1 MLQQQI
7 TIEVIAQ
14 EDATP
19 QYHVRTDDKGH
30 ALSRPIFYTEIPVCW
45 TKDLDHNIV
54 ISAFVWGNEVQN
66 DNPTAEEMGM
76 FALRA
81 AEIKKGDI
89 ILLTG
94 RLCGT
99 ADGMLTFVDQQKVTT
114 ASSLQMHVQ
123 GFAVTGNTDARSIDL
138 HPLQQMFFCEAFVGA
153 DAKADY
159 TKNNTFL
166 TKFTACWS
174 RGPEE
179 KLWFDATVWGK
190 KVTSDKPTAEEAGS
204 FAVWTAENVKEGD
217 RVLLIGRLAGSKDGR
232 VSLYTKG
239 REVRASYL
247 DVTINSLSITEK
259 KANRVVKPVPA
270 EADTPL
276 KATAIPVGSLST
288 RPAVPVASSNSR
300 PALPTSNNNSRP
312 VVPVV
317 PSKLPLPSSP
327 KPVVETN
334 PFTKFKKS

>member
-7 TIEVIAQ
+7 TIEGIVQ
-14 EDATP
+14 EDATS
-19 QYHVRTDDKGH
+19 QYHIRTDDRGQ

-45 TKDLDHNIV
+45 TKDPDHNIV
-54 ISAFVWGNEVQN
+54 ISAFVWGNEVRN
-66 DNPTAEEMGM
+66 DNPTAEEMGL

-94 RLCGT
+94 RLGGT
-99 ADGMLTFVDQQKVTT
+99 ADGTLTFVDPQQVTT
-114 ASSLQMHVQ
+114 AANLQMTVL
-123 GFAVTGNTDARSIDL
+123 GFAVTGNTNARSLDL
-138 HPLQQMFFCEAFVGA
+138 NPLQQMIFFEAFVGA

-159 TKNNTFL
+159 TRNNTFFA
-166 TKFTACWS
+166 KFTACWS

-217 RVLLIGRLAGSKDGR
+217 RVLLTGRLAGSKEGR
-232 VSLYTKG
+232 CNLYTKG

-247 DVTINSLSITEK
+247 DVSINSLSITEK
-259 KANRVVKPVPA
+259 KANRLVKPAPA

-276 KATAIPVGSLST
+276 KATAIPVVIST
-288 RPAVPVASSNSR
+288 RPALPVASSTSR
-300 PALPTSNNNSRP
+300 PALPTSKRP
-312 VVPVV
+312 VVPIVA
-317 PSKLPLPSSP
+317 SNLPLPPSST
-327 KPVVETN
+327 PVVETN
-334 PFTKFKKS
+334 PFARFKKS

>member
-14 EDATP
+14 EDATS

-45 TKDLDHNIV
+45 TKDPDHNIV

-66 DNPTAEEMGM
+66 DNPTAEEMGL

-89 ILLTG
+89 VLLTG

-99 ADGMLTFVDQQKVTT
+99 ADGTLTFVDQQKVTT
-114 ASSLQMHVQ
+114 PANLQMTVQ
-123 GFAVTGNTDARSIDL
+123 GFAITGNTNGRSLDL
-138 HPLQQMFFCEAFVGA
+138 HPLQQMVFFEAFVGA

-159 TKNNTFL
+159 TKNNTFFA
-166 TKFTACWS
+166 KFTACWS
-174 RGPEE
+174 KGPEE

-190 KVTSDKPTAEEAGS
+190 KVTSDKPSAEEAGS
-204 FAVWTAENVKEGD
+204 FAVWVAENVKEGD
-217 RVLLIGRLAGSKDGR
+217 RVLLIGRLAGSKEGR
-232 VSLYTKG
+232 VNLYTKG

-247 DVTINSLSITEK
+247 DVSISALSITEK
-259 KANRVVKPVPA
+259 KANRVIKSAPA
-270 EADTPL
+270 EADIPL
-276 KATAIPVGSLST
+276 KATA
-288 RPAVPVASSNSR
+288 VPVALTARPTIPVVSSTSR
-300 PALPTSNNNSRP
+300 PALPISNKRA
-312 VVPVV
+312 VPIV
-317 PSKLPLPSSP
+317 PSNLPLPPTP
-327 KPVVETN
+327 KPVIETN
-334 PFTKFKKS
+334 PFAKFKKC

>member
-7 TIEVIAQ
+7 TVEVIAQ

-19 QYHVRTDDKGH
+19 QYHVRTDDKGQ

-45 TKDLDHNIV
+45 TKDPDHNIL

-66 DNPTAEEMGM
+66 DNPTAEEMGL

-99 ADGMLTFVDQQKVTT
+99 PGGTLTFVDQQKVTT
-114 ASSLQMHVQ
+114 AANLQMTVQ
-123 GFAVTGNTDARSIDL
+123 GFAVTGNTNARSLDL
-138 HPLQQMFFCEAFVGA
+138 QPLQQMVFFEAFVGA

-159 TKNNTFL
+159 TKNNTFFA
-166 TKFTACWS
+166 KFTACWS
-174 RGPEE
+174 KGPEE

-217 RVLLIGRLAGSKDGR
+217 RVLLIGRLAGSKEGR
-232 VSLYTKG
+232 VNLYTKG

-247 DVTINSLSITEK
+247 DVSINSLSITEK
-259 KANRVVKPVPA
+259 KANRVVKPAPA

-276 KATAIPVGSLST
+276 KATAIPVTLST
-288 RPAVPVASSNSR
+288 RPAVPVVSSTSR
-300 PALPTSNNNSRP
+300 PALPTSNKS

-317 PSKLPLPSSP
+317 PSNLPLPPNP
-327 KPVVETN
+327 KPVVESN
-334 PFTKFKKS
+334 PFAKFKKS

>member
-14 EDATP
+14 DNATP
-19 QYHVRTDDKGH
+19 QYHVRTDEQGR
-30 ALSRPIFYTEIPVCW
+30 ALGRPHFYTEIPVCW
-45 TKDLDHNIV
+45 TKDPEHNIV
-54 ISAFVWGNEVQN
+54 ISAFVWGNEVAT
-66 DNPTAEEMGM
+66 DNPTAEEIGL
-76 FALRA
+76 FAVRA
-81 AEIKKGDI
+81 GEIKKGDI

-99 ADGMLTFVDQQKVTT
+99 ADGTLMFVDEQKVTT
-114 ASSLQMHVQ
+114 AANLQLTVQ
-123 GFAVTGNTDARSIDL
+123 GFAVTGNTNARPLDL
-138 HPLQQMFFCEAFVGA
+138 QPLQQMVFFEAFVGA

-166 TKFTACWS
+166 AKFTACWS

-190 KVTSDKPTAEEAGS
+190 KVVSDKPTAEEAGS
-204 FAVWTAENVKEGD
+204 FAVWCAENVKEGD
-217 RVLLIGRLAGSKDGR
+217 RVLLTGRLAGSKEGR

-239 REVRASYL
+239 REVRAAYL
-247 DVTINSLSITEK
+247 DMSINSLSITEK
-259 KANRVVKPVPA
+259 KVNRMVKPAPA

-276 KATAIPVGSLST
+276 KATAIPVPIPT
-288 RPAVPVASSNSR
+288 RPAVPVSSSNSR

-312 VVPVV
+312 VVAVV
-317 PSKLPLPSSP
+317 PSKLPLPPSP

-334 PFTKFKKS
+334 PFAKFK

>member
-30 ALSRPIFYTEIPVCW
+30 PLSRPIFYTEIPVCW
-45 TKDLDHNIV
+45 IKDPDHNIV

-66 DNPTAEEMGM
+66 DKPTAEEMGL

-114 ASSLQMHVQ
+114 AANLQMTVQ
-123 GFAVTGNTDARSIDL
+123 GFAVTGNTNARALEL
-138 HPLQQMFFCEAFVGA
+138 HPLQQMVFFEAFVGA

-166 TKFTACWS
+166 AKFTACWS
-174 RGPEE
+174 KGPEE

-204 FAVWTAENVKEGD
+204 FAVWIAENVKEGD
-217 RVLLIGRLAGSKDGR
+217 RVLLIGRLAGSKEGR
-232 VSLYTKG
+232 VNLYTKG

-247 DVTINSLSITEK
+247 DVSINSLSITEK
-259 KANRVVKPVPA
+259 KANRLIKPAPA
-270 EADTPL
+270 EADMPL
-276 KATAIPVGSLST
+276 KATAIPVALST
-288 RPAVPVASSNSR
+288 RPPVPTVSVTSRPSLPISKKLAVPVVLSD
-300 PALPTSNNNSRP
+300 
-312 VVPVV
+312 V
-317 PSKLPLPSSP
+317 PLPPTP

-334 PFTKFKKS
+334 PFAKFKKS

>member
-1 MLQQQI
+1 MLQQQV
-7 TIEVIAQ
+7 TIEAIAQ
-14 EDATP
+14 EDAAP

-30 ALSRPIFYTEIPVCW
+30 ALSRPIFYTEVPICW
-45 TKDLDHNIV
+45 TKDPEHNIL

-66 DNPTAEEMGM
+66 DNPTAEEMGL

-89 ILLTG
+89 VLLTG

-99 ADGMLTFVDQQKVTT
+99 ADGTMMFVDPQKVTT
-114 ASSLQMHVQ
+114 AANLQMTVQ
-123 GFAVTGNTDARSIDL
+123 GFAVTGNTKARPLDL
-138 HPLQQMFFCEAFVGA
+138 HPLQQMVFFEAFVGS

-159 TKNNTFL
+159 TKNNTFFA
-166 TKFTACWS
+166 KFTACWS

-217 RVLLIGRLAGSKDGR
+217 RVLLIGRLAGSKEGR
-232 VSLYTKG
+232 VNLYTKG

-247 DVTINSLSITEK
+247 DVSINSLSITEK
-259 KANRVVKPVPA
+259 KANRAIKPAPA
-270 EADTPL
+270 EADIPL
-276 KATAIPVGSLST
+276 KVTAIPVALST
-288 RPAVPVASSNSR
+288 RPALPMVSSTFR
-300 PALPTSNNNSRP
+300 
-312 VVPVV
+312 
-317 PSKLPLPSSP
+317 
-327 KPVVETN
+327 
-334 PFTKFKKS
+334 

>member
-14 EDATP
+14 EDATS
-19 QYHVRTDDKGH
+19 QYHVRTDEKGH

-45 TKDLDHNIV
+45 TKDPDHNMV

-66 DNPTAEEMGM
+66 DNPTAEGMGL

-89 ILLTG
+89 ILITG

-99 ADGMLTFVDQQKVTT
+99 ADGTLTFIDQQKVTT
-114 ASSLQMHVQ
+114 ASNLQMHVQ
-123 GFAVTGNTDARSIDL
+123 GFAITGNTDARALDL
-138 HPLQQMFFCEAFVGA
+138 HPLQQIFFCEAFVGA

-166 TKFTACWS
+166 AKFTACWS

-217 RVLLIGRLAGSKDGR
+217 RVLLIGRLAGSKEGR
-232 VSLYTKG
+232 VNLYTKG

-247 DVTINSLSITEK
+247 DVSINSLSITEK
-259 KANRVVKPVPA
+259 KVNRVVKPVPA
-270 EADTPL
+270 ETDLAL
-276 KATAIPVGSLST
+276 KATAIPVALST
-288 RPAVPVASSNSR
+288 RPAVPLASSNSR
-300 PALPTSNNNSRP
+300 PALPTFNKP
-312 VVPVV
+312 AVPVV
-317 PSKLPLPSSP
+317 LSSLPLPPSP

-334 PFTKFKKS
+334 PFAKFKKS

>member
-7 TIEVIAQ
+7 TIEVITQ

-19 QYHVRTDDKGH
+19 QYHVRTDEQGR
-30 ALSRPIFYTEIPVCW
+30 ALGRPHFYTEIPVCW
-45 TKDLDHNIV
+45 TKDPEHNIV
-54 ISAFVWGNEVQN
+54 ISAFVWGNEVAS
-66 DNPTAEEMGM
+66 DNPTAEEMGL

-99 ADGMLTFVDQQKVTT
+99 ADGTLTFVGQQNVTT
-114 ASSLQMHVQ
+114 ASNLQIHVQ
-123 GFAVTGNTDARSIDL
+123 GFAVTGNTDARALDL

-166 TKFTACWS
+166 AKFTACWS
-174 RGPEE
+174 KGPEE

-217 RVLLIGRLAGSKDGR
+217 KVLLIGRLAGTKEGK

-239 REVRASYL
+239 REVRASYV

-259 KANRVVKPVPA
+259 KANRMVKPAPA

-276 KATAIPVGSLST
+276 KATAIPVALST

-300 PALPTSNNNSRP
+300 PALPTSNKSS
-312 VVPVV
+312 VPVV
-317 PSKLPLPSSP
+317 PSNLPLPPSP
-327 KPVVETN
+327 KLVVETN
-334 PFTKFKKS
+334 PFAKFKKS

>member
-19 QYHVRTDDKGH
+19 QYHVRMDDKGH

-45 TKDLDHNIV
+45 TKDPDRNIV

-66 DNPTAEEMGM
+66 DNPTAEEMGL

-89 ILLTG
+89 VLLTG

-114 ASSLQMHVQ
+114 ASNLQMHVQ
-123 GFAVTGNTDARSIDL
+123 GFAVTGNTNARSLDL

-166 TKFTACWS
+166 AKFTACWS
-174 RGPEE
+174 KGPEE

-217 RVLLIGRLAGSKDGR
+217 KVLLIGRLAGSKDGK

-239 REVRASYL
+239 RDVKVSYV
-247 DVTINSLSITEK
+247 DVTVNSLSITDK
-259 KANRVVKPVPA
+259 KANRVVKPAPA

-276 KATAIPVGSLST
+276 KATAIPVALST
-288 RPAVPVASSNSR
+288 RPAVPVVSS
-300 PALPTSNNNSRP
+300 TSRP
-312 VVPVV
+312 VLSTSNKPAVPVV
-317 PSKLPLPSSP
+317 RSNLPLPPSP

-334 PFTKFKKS
+334 PFAKFKKS

>member
-19 QYHVRTDDKGH
+19 QYHVRTDEQGQ
-30 ALSRPIFYTEIPVCW
+30 ALGRPHFYTEIPVCW
-45 TKDLDHNIV
+45 TKDPEHNIV
-54 ISAFVWGNEVQN
+54 ISAFVWGNEVAS
-66 DNPTAEEMGM
+66 DNLTAEEMGL
-76 FALRA
+76 FAMRA

-99 ADGMLTFVDQQKVTT
+99 SDGTLTFVDQQKVTT
-114 ASSLQMHVQ
+114 AANLQMTVQ
-123 GFAVTGNTDARSIDL
+123 GFAVTGNTNARSLDL
-138 HPLQQMFFCEAFVGA
+138 HPLQQMVFFEAFVGA

-166 TKFTACWS
+166 AKFTACWS

-190 KVTSDKPTAEEAGS
+190 KVTNDKPTAEEAGS

-217 RVLLIGRLAGSKDGR
+217 KVLLIGRLAGTKDGR

-259 KANRVVKPVPA
+259 KANRVVKPAPA

-276 KATAIPVGSLST
+276 KATAIPVALST
-288 RPAVPVASSNSR
+288 RPAVPVVSSTSR
-300 PALPTSNNNSRP
+300 PALPTSNKP
-312 VVPVV
+312 AVLVV
-317 PSKLPLPSSP
+317 PSSLPLQPTP

>member
-14 EDATP
+14 EDATS
-19 QYHVRTDDKGH
+19 QYHVRTDENGH
-30 ALSRPIFYTEIPVCW
+30 ALSRPIFYTEIRVCW
-45 TKDLDHNIV
+45 TKDPDHNIV
-54 ISAFVWGNEVQN
+54 ISAFVWGNEIQN
-66 DNPTAEEMGM
+66 DNPTAEEMGT

-81 AEIKKGDI
+81 AGIKKGDI
-89 ILLTG
+89 ILMTG

-99 ADGMLTFVDQQKVTT
+99 ADGTLTFIDQQKVTN
-114 ASSLQMHVQ
+114 AANLQMQVQ
-123 GFAVTGNTDARSIDL
+123 GFAITGNTDARALYL

-166 TKFTACWS
+166 AKFTACWS

-190 KVTSDKPTAEEAGS
+190 KITSNNPTAEEAGS

-217 RVLLIGRLAGSKDGR
+217 RVLLIGRLAGWKEGR
-232 VSLYTKG
+232 VNLYTKG

-247 DVTINSLSITEK
+247 DVSINSLSITEK
-259 KANRVVKPVPA
+259 KVNRVVKPAPA
-270 EADTPL
+270 ETDLAF
-276 KATAIPVGSLST
+276 KATVIPVALST
-288 RPAVPVASSNSR
+288 RPTVPLASNNSR
-300 PALPTSNNNSRP
+300 PALPTFNKLA
-312 VVPVV
+312 VPVV
-317 PSKLPLPSSP
+317 LSSLPLPPPP

-334 PFTKFKKS
+334 PFAKFKKS

>member
-19 QYHVRTDDKGH
+19 QYHVRTDEQGRALGH
-30 ALSRPIFYTEIPVCW
+30 PHFYTEIPVCW
-45 TKDLDHNIV
+45 TRDPEHNIV
-54 ISAFVWGNEVQN
+54 ISAFVWGNEVAS
-66 DNPTAEEMGM
+66 DNPTAEEMGL

-114 ASSLQMHVQ
+114 AANLQMTVQ
-123 GFAVTGNTDARSIDL
+123 GFAITGNTNTRSLDL
-138 HPLQQMFFCEAFVGA
+138 HPLQQMVFFEAFVGA
-153 DAKADY
+153 DAKANY
-159 TKNNTFL
+159 TKNNTFIA
-166 TKFTACWS
+166 KFTACWS
-174 RGPEE
+174 SGPEE

-217 RVLLIGRLAGSKDGR
+217 KVLLIGRLAGTKEGK

-239 REVRASYL
+239 REVRASYV

-259 KANRVVKPVPA
+259 KANRMVKPAPA

-276 KATAIPVGSLST
+276 KATAIPVALST

-300 PALPTSNNNSRP
+300 PALPTSNNVSRP
-312 VVPVV
+312 AVPVV
-317 PSKLPLPSSP
+317 SSSLPLLPTP

-334 PFTKFKKS
+334 PFAKFKKS

>member
-7 TIEVIAQ
+7 TIEVITQ

-19 QYHVRTDDKGH
+19 QYHVRTDEQGR
-30 ALSRPIFYTEIPVCW
+30 ALGRPHFYTEIPVCW
-45 TKDLDHNIV
+45 TKDPEHNIV
-54 ISAFVWGNEVQN
+54 ISAFVWGNEVAS
-66 DNPTAEEMGM
+66 DNPTAEEMGL

-99 ADGMLTFVDQQKVTT
+99 ADGTLTFVDQQNVTT
-114 ASSLQMHVQ
+114 ASNLQIHVQ
-123 GFAVTGNTDARSIDL
+123 GFAVTGNTDARALDL

-166 TKFTACWS
+166 AKFTACWS
-174 RGPEE
+174 KGPEE

-217 RVLLIGRLAGSKDGR
+217 KVLLIGRLAGTKEGK

-239 REVRASYL
+239 REVRASYV
-247 DVTINSLSITEK
+247 DVTINSLSITQK
-259 KANRVVKPVPA
+259 KANRMVKPAPA

-276 KATAIPVGSLST
+276 KATAIPVALST

-300 PALPTSNNNSRP
+300 PALPTSSNNSRS

-317 PSKLPLPSSP
+317 RADLPLPSSP

-334 PFTKFKKS
+334 PFAKFKKS

>member
-19 QYHVRTDDKGH
+19 QYLGRTDEKGQARGH
-30 ALSRPIFYTEIPVCW
+30 PVIYTEIPVCW
-45 TKDLDHNIV
+45 TKDPDHNIV
-54 ISAFVWGNEVQN
+54 ISAFVWGNEVAK
-66 DNPTAEEMGM
+66 DNPTAEEMGL

-94 RLCGT
+94 CLCGT
-99 ADGMLTFVDQQKVTT
+99 ADGMLTFVNEQKVT
-114 ASSLQMHVQ
+114 AAANLQMTVR
-123 GFAVTGNTDARSIDL
+123 GFAVTGNTNARLLDRQ
-138 HPLQQMFFCEAFVGA
+138 PLQQMVFFEAFVGI

-159 TKNNTFL
+159 TKNNTFFA
-166 TKFTACWS
+166 KFTACWS
-174 RGPEE
+174 KGPEE

-190 KVTSDKPTAEEAGS
+190 KVTSSKPTAEEAGS

-217 RVLLIGRLAGSKDGR
+217 RVLLIGRLAGSKEGR
-232 VSLYTKG
+232 VNLYTKG

-247 DVTINSLSITEK
+247 DVSINSLSITEK
-259 KANRVVKPVPA
+259 KVNRVIKSAPA
-270 EADTPL
+270 ETETPL
-276 KATAIPVGSLST
+276 KGAAIPVALST
-288 RPAVPVASSNSR
+288 RPAVPVSSSVPR
-300 PALPTSNNNSRP
+300 PLLPISKKP

-317 PSKLPLPSSP
+317 RSNLPLPPSP

-334 PFTKFKKS
+334 PFAKFKKS

>member
-19 QYHVRTDDKGH
+19 QYHVRTDEQGR
-30 ALSRPIFYTEIPVCW
+30 ALGRPHFYTEIPVCW
-45 TKDLDHNIV
+45 IKDPDHNIV
-54 ISAFVWGNEVQN
+54 INAFVWGNEVQN
-66 DNPTAEEMGM
+66 DNPTAEEMGL

-114 ASSLQMHVQ
+114 AANLQMTVQ
-123 GFAVTGNTDARSIDL
+123 GFAVTGNTNARALEL
-138 HPLQQMFFCEAFVGA
+138 HPLQQMVFFEAFVGA

-166 TKFTACWS
+166 AKFTACWS

-217 RVLLIGRLAGSKDGR
+217 KVLLIGRLAGSKDGK

-239 REVRASYL
+239 RDVKASYV
-247 DVTINSLSITEK
+247 DVTVNSLSITDK
-259 KANRVVKPVPA
+259 KANRVVKPAPA

-276 KATAIPVGSLST
+276 KATAIPVALST
-288 RPAVPVASSNSR
+288 RPAVPVVSSTSR
-300 PALPTSNNNSRP
+300 PVLPTSNKP
-312 VVPVV
+312 AVPVV
-317 PSKLPLPSSP
+317 RSNLPLPPSP
-327 KPVVETN
+327 KPVIETN
-334 PFTKFKKS
+334 PFAKFKKF

>member
-14 EDATP
+14 EDATS
-19 QYHVRTDDKGH
+19 QYHVRTDEKGH
-30 ALSRPIFYTEIPVCW
+30 ALSRPIFYAEIPVCW
-45 TKDLDHNIV
+45 TKDPDHNIV

-89 ILLTG
+89 ILITG

-99 ADGMLTFVDQQKVTT
+99 ADGMLMFIDQQKVTT
-114 ASSLQMHVQ
+114 AANLQMHVQ
-123 GFAVTGNTDARSIDL
+123 GFAITGNTDARALDL

-153 DAKADY
+153 DAKAEY

-166 TKFTACWS
+166 AKFTACWS

-190 KVTSDKPTAEEAGS
+190 KVTSDKPSAEEAGS

-217 RVLLIGRLAGSKDGR
+217 RVLLIGRLAGSKEGR
-232 VSLYTKG
+232 VNLYTKG

-247 DVTINSLSITEK
+247 DVSINSLSITEK
-259 KANRVVKPVPA
+259 KVNRVVKPVPA
-270 EADTPL
+270 ETKFAL
-276 KATAIPVGSLST
+276 KATAIPVALST
-288 RPAVPVASSNSR
+288 RPAVPLASSNSR
-300 PALPTSNNNSRP
+300 PALPTFGKP
-312 VVPVV
+312 AVPVV
-317 PSKLPLPSSP
+317 LSSLPLPPPP

-334 PFTKFKKS
+334 PFAKFKKS